1 MKTKRQFLENFYE
14 PAIYAILNPP
24 ADPVLRGEVEVQ
36 NYICN
41 SCHVLDSLGWAG
53 ITGPP
58 LNGIADRAGERVPGQ
73 SAEEYIVTSIWNS
86 AAFRVPGYD
95 QQMGG
100 LRTGCPWKKATR

>member
-1 MKTKRQFLENFYE
+1 MDMGAMRGDVIVHEDEAAFLENFYE

-58 LNGIADRAGERVPGQ
+58 LNGIADSGWRTRAGPIRRRVHRDFDLEIGRVPR
-73 SAEEYIVTSIWNS
+73 A
-86 AAFRVPGYD
+86 
-95 QQMGG
+95 G
-100 LRTGCPWKKATR
+100 L